1 MKIAFIKSHLAD
13 YPVRTCCRLLGVS
26 RAGYYACR
34 DRPESARAG
43 RRREL
48 AERIDRIHRENRQVY
63 GSPRVHQVL
72 KREGQDVSV
81 NTVADIM
88 RERGIKAKTRR
99 RYVPRTTDSAHAQP
113 VAPNLLGRRFTA
125 ELPDQ
130 KWVADVTYIPTDE
143 GWLYLA
149 GVLDLCSRKI
159 VGWSMTDHMRVE
171 LVGEALKMAILQRDP
186 GGELLHHSDRGVQY
200 ASDDYQHLLQSH
212 NMVVSMSGQGNCW
225 DNAAMESFWST
236 LKGELVEQTH
246 YATRAQAKQSIFEYI
261 EVFYNRKRLHSAI
274 GYESPESFE
283 AGLSD

>member
-1 MKIAFIKSHLAD
+1 MKFAFIKSHLAD

-26 RAGYYACR
+26 PAGYYAR
-34 DRPESARAG
+34 KGRPESAQAG

-48 AERIDRIHRENRQVY
+48 AERIEQIHWENRQVY

-99 RYVPRTTDSAHAQP
+99 RFFPRTTDSAHAQP

-130 KWVADVTYIPTDE
+130 KWVADMTYIPTDE

-171 LVGEALKMAILQRDP
+171 LVGEALRMAINVIP
-186 GGELLHHSDRGVQY
+186 E
-200 ASDDYQHLLQSH
+200 AS
-212 NMVVSMSGQGNCW
+212 CCTTAI
-225 DNAAMESFWST
+225 AACST
-236 LKGELVEQTH
+236 PRTI
-246 YATRAQAKQSIFEYI
+246 TSIY
-261 EVFYNRKRLHSAI
+261 YSRKAWW
-274 GYESPESFE
+274 
-283 AGLSD
+283 